1 MKEKDSVIASD
12 LLRLC
17 IRCTSRFYDDL
28 DRFYIDFTL
37 TKTNL
42 DLYKSFYLG
51 GSEFISRRVSG
62 YLRDIELSM
71 WDSRIVHPLM
81 HFHLQDLLL

>member
-12 LLRLC
+12 LWIDFVSDVLV
-17 IRCTSRFYDDL
+17 DDL

-42 DLYKSFYLG
+42 DLYKFSYLG
-51 GSEFISRRVSG
+51 GFEFISRRVSG

-71 WDSRIVHPLM
+71 
-81 HFHLQDLLL
+81 